1 MAEILQLF
9 QGQNVAW
16 ILLASLIL
24 GVGTIGKLFINIIN
38 NAFKKADLLQEKIE
52 KNHKEEEKNHKEQLS
67 KLELELARERKKS
80 EEKDKKFM
88 EQLENQNKATNKIAD
103 ILEKMELNFNN
114 KLDNFNAKIE
124 NIEKRL

>member
-1 MAEILQLF
+1 
-9 QGQNVAW
+9 
-16 ILLASLIL
+16 L